1 MKLYFAFKSLLFSL
15 VIATTSA
22 GDLRGHDDND
32 SPHKPISTRVLTT
45 AVQAINFAYSRN
57 LISNELNP
65 KKVTKVLKDGSD
77 CVHGDSD
84 SRMGCFET
92 MLEGPVGNMGTK
104 VITTLARNTL
114 NARAEK
120 VISKESSD
128 IIVENVSTFA
138 YEASTK
144 QDFMV
149 KTMEYLRNETSTG
162 GLLPATENMENTL
175 LAIEVFCALCPFGS
189 RNVGGNFGSKFS
201 KKKKSIK
208 KGKFDKKTKVGKSL

>member
-15 VIATTSA
+15 VIASTSA

-104 VITTLARNTL
+104 VITTLARNTM

-120 VISKESSD
+120 VISKEISD

-189 RNVGGNFGSKFS
+189 RNVGSKFS
-201 KKKKSIK
+201 KRMKSTK

>member
-57 LISNELNP
+57 LISNEMNP
-65 KKVTKVLKDGSD
+65 KKVRKVLNDGND
-77 CVHGDSD
+77 CVHSD
-84 SRMGCFET
+84 SGSRNGCFET

-104 VITTLARNTL
+104 VIMTLARNTM

-120 VISKESSD
+120 VISKEISD

-189 RNVGGNFGSKFS
+189 RNVGSKFS
-201 KKKKSIK
+201 KRMKSTK

>member
-1 MKLYFAFKSLLFSL
+1 
-15 VIATTSA
+15 
-22 GDLRGHDDND
+22 
-32 SPHKPISTRVLTT
+32 
-45 AVQAINFAYSRN
+45 
-57 LISNELNP
+57 
-65 KKVTKVLKDGSD
+65 
-77 CVHGDSD
+77 
-84 SRMGCFET
+84 

-120 VISKESSD
+120 VISKEISD

-189 RNVGGNFGSKFS
+189 RNVGSKFS
-201 KKKKSIK
+201 KRMKSTK